1 MGLAYNPGSNC
12 RETTMSEI
20 QIRRSHTLTA
30 RAARLA
36 AEKIAGQL
44 DEEFDLAYEWDDN
57 VLVFKRS
64 GVSGELI
71 VEKREVHIR
80 VRLGFLLL
88 AIRPRIES
96 EIHRFFDENFGPGS
110 SPDG

>member
-1 MGLAYNPGSNC
+1 
-12 RETTMSEI
+12 MSDI

-30 RAARLA
+30 KGARQA
-36 AEKIAGQL
+36 AEKIACQL
-44 DEEFDLAYEWDDN
+44 EEEFDLAYEWDDN
-57 VLVFKRS
+57 VLVFRRS

-96 EIHRFFDENFGPGS
+96 EIHRFFDENFGPDSG
-110 SPDG
+110 PTV